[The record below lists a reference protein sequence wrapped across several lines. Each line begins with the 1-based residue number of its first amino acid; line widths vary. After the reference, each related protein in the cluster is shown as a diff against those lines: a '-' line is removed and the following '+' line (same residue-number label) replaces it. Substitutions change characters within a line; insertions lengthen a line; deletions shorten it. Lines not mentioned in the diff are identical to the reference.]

1 VLGVSGT
8 HQFNSWI
15 GKPEIGGTAEEIAE
29 ELDESVWRRLSAG
42 AGTKGERLYDWAY
55 LELADLEAD
64 EYNES
69 LPGVWT
75 RGLLIR
81 RSLTDGEFAFFTT
94 WCPAGTPIGM
104 LVAVEGRR
112 WAIEGAPQAQERKV
126 RDELTDR
133 AQAA

>member
-1 VLGVSGT
+1 MLTTASVGVSCWPT
-8 HQFNSWI
+8 TNFL
-15 GKPEIGGTAEEIAE
+15 KPV
-29 ELDESVWRRLSAG
+29 SKSSKG
-42 AGTKGERLYDWAY
+42 ARLYDWAY

-64 EYNES
+64 EFN
-69 LPGVWT
+69 LALVGTWT

-81 RSLTDGEFAFFTT
+81 CSLTDGELAYFST
-94 WCPAGTPIGM
+94 WCPAGTPVEM